1 MILLFIRAHTY
12 IDNEILQ
19 LRAEQEMLTNQLLA
33 LSSPQTTTA
42 IIDDQANNTEIN
54 DNICINIIQQSLALT
69 VPYTHYN
76 SDSSDTI
83 PQDTPAIIDVA
94 VVKGKRGLGIGL
106 KEENGAIII
115 ERSV

>member
-1 MILLFIRAHTY
+1 MLFIRAHTY
-12 IDNEILQ
+12 IDTEILQ

-33 LSSPQTTTA
+33 LSSPQTSTA
-42 IIDDQANNTEIN
+42 TVEDQPNNTEIN
-54 DNICINIIQQSLALT
+54 DGTRINIIQQPLALT

-115 ERSV
+115 ERLV